1 MTDDRPPAPGAPA
14 PRDLSPEARARRERP
29 AGWIPPGPRP
39 RGDAGD
45 PSLRPGPDEDLAY
58 LSGDFRI
65 FQRKRGHRWSL
76 DDFVV
81 ALVALEEAGPEAR
94 AGERARALDLGCG
107 AGSVLLMVAWGLPQ
121 ATLVG
126 VEAQPES
133 LALAQRSVRYDGV
146 DDRVQLVGHDL
157 RDVHAL
163 RHADGRPVVPWSAFD
178 LVTGTPPYFPVGD
191 ATRPDD
197 AQRDGALMETRGG
210 VEAYLEAAAR
220 FVAPEG
226 VVVVVASTQGP
237 PERALR
243 AAEAAGLRVD
253 RRVRVVPKE
262 GKPPLLDVVAARLP
276 GARAPD
282 GAALGR
288 RDETFR
294 ARLADGGLPPEMHAA
309 RARLGL
315 PPKPGAPRLVAG

>member
-1 MTDDRPPAPGAPA
+1 MTSDRPPAHGAA
-14 PRDLSPEARARRERP
+14 GPRDLSPEGRARRERP

-39 RGDAGD
+39 RGDGGD
-45 PSLRPGPDEDLAY
+45 PDLRPGPDEDLAF

-81 ALVALEEAGPEAR
+81 ALVALEEAEHGP
-94 AGERARALDLGCG
+94 AGRPGARALDLGCG
-107 AGSVLLMVAWGLPQ
+107 VGSVLLMLAWGLPH

-133 LALAQRSVRYDGV
+133 LALARRSVRYDGV
-146 DDRVQLVGHDL
+146 DDRVELVAHDL

-163 RHADGRPVVPWSAFD
+163 RDPAGRPVVPPAAFH
-178 LVTGTPPYFPVGD
+178 LVTGTPPYFPVGE
-191 ATRPDD
+191 ATRPGDG
-197 AQRDGALMETRGG
+197 QRDGALMETRGG

-220 FVAPEG
+220 FVATDG

-276 GARAPD
+276 GAPARD
-282 GAALGR
+282 GATGH

-294 ARLADGGLPPEMHAA
+294 ARLADGALPPEMHAA
-309 RARLGL
+309 RARLGF
-315 PPKPGAPRLVAG
+315 PPKPGAPLG